1 MASLAPFE
9 LMVQSHGVVAG
20 AGWVDLHL
28 RLPLRLLLSLVLLT
42 MLLSLLVP
50 LPKRRRILL
59 PVSITALLLPI
70 AEFIGAP
77 LVQKLV
83 VQPRELQ
90 MERPYLKRMIKA
102 HGKPLISTGCR
113 CARSIPKQLT
123 AADLQQSPGTVENI
137 RLWDTQP
144 LLEANAQLQ
153 QLRLVYDFWS
163 AAVDRYQLSDDLSR
177 GRQQVMVAARE
188 IDVTALPPSSA
199 PG

>member
-1 MASLAPFE
+1 
-9 LMVQSHGVVAG
+9 
-20 AGWVDLHL
+20 
-28 RLPLRLLLSLVLLT
+28 
-42 MLLSLLVP
+42 
-50 LPKRRRILL
+50 
-59 PVSITALLLPI
+59 
-70 AEFIGAP
+70 
-77 LVQKLV
+77 
-83 VQPRELQ
+83 
-90 MERPYLKRMIKA
+90 MERPYLKRMIQGTRQA
-102 HGKPLISTGCR
+102 FDLNRMRVRTLN
-113 CARSIPKQLT
+113 PKQQLT

-188 IDVTALPPSSA
+188 IDVTALPPSSR